1 MMISTTPEMTK
12 RMVKNEAIAV
22 TTVLSSGV
30 VVVVPPDKIEEPIT
44 I

>member
-1 MMISTTPEMTK
+1 MMIAMTLEMTK

-30 VVVVPPDKIEEPIT
+30 VVVPPDKIEEPIT